1 MIIKLKF
8 KDTDKYFIYTIKWD
22 VRKIEINNFHYKI
35 SPSTSITKF
44 YLWPEHLLPIFT
56 LGNGCFITWLWVE
69 ISKKYGKFA
78 LGSTNVNFWNAANIC
93 NAIGGRMFSEADAG
107 CVGAGSAETGVSRI
121 CSVNGWI
128 PDEANPGSVDEN
140 GNIQGCT
147 FSEKLCE
154 LYHLGKF
161 NKTSWIDNAWKEG
174 SGCVATRM
182 VFPGGFSLYQ
192 TRNKDAYAPFCI
204 LN

>member
-69 ISKKYGKFA
+69 ISKKYGKCEIS
-78 LGSTNVNFWNAANIC
+78 LLQGNEEVKITSKLVRDLYNNW
-93 NAIGGRMFSEADAG
+93 
-107 CVGAGSAETGVSRI
+107 
-121 CSVNGWI
+121 
-128 PDEANPGSVDEN
+128 EN
-140 GNIQGCT
+140 N
-147 FSEKLCE
+147 E
-154 LYHLGKF
+154 LIKNYL
-161 NKTSWIDNAWKEG
+161 
-174 SGCVATRM
+174 
-182 VFPGGFSLYQ
+182 
-192 TRNKDAYAPFCI
+192 
-204 LN
+204 